1 MVATHL
7 LVVTKYI
14 ILYIK
19 GVRAIAPAENYP
31 RSGLGFVLG
40 SALELGLGGNFP
52 REQLRNKKQKM
63 MKNDFRG
70 N

>member
-31 RSGLGFVLG
+31 PVRVRVCVRVSVRIRVARQFSSG
-40 SALELGLGGNFP
+40 AIE
-52 REQLRNKKQKM
+52 EQKT
-63 MKNDFRG
+63 KNDEKRF
-70 N
+70 